1 MNDGIVCLQRFYL
14 NITQI
19 DEKTNRNMK
28 LKTKKLN
35 EIKLQ
40 IDIEIVQLGSR
51 NIPNF
56 YFLYITDAI

>member
-40 IDIEIVQLGSR
+40 IEIEIVQLGSR
-51 NIPNF
+51 NIPNL
-56 YFLYITDAI
+56 YFL

>member
-40 IDIEIVQLGSR
+40 IEIEIVQLGSR

-56 YFLYITDAI
+56 YFCK

>member
-40 IDIEIVQLGSR
+40 IEIEIVQLGSR

-56 YFLYITDAI
+56 YFL